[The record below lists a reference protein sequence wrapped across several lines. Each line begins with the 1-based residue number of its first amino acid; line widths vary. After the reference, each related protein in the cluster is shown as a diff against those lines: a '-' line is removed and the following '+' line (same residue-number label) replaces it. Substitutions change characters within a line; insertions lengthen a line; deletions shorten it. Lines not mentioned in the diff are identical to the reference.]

1 MSEPIELDPVTRI
14 TAAATGEPG
23 QRTFFLQARDDDTV
37 VSLLVEKQQV
47 AMLSLHVDELL
58 DRIGGAPAADDPAVP
73 DLSLLDLEEPVTP
86 AFRVG
91 QIGLGYDEARDLVLL
106 QCEEYVPAEEEEDAE
121 PVVADPGQVR
131 LWATRAQ
138 AYALAR
144 RGEQE
149 VAAGRP
155 TCRMCS
161 EPISPEGHFCPR
173 SNGHRAIT
181 ELS

>member
-1 MSEPIELDPVTRI
+1 MTGPIELDPVTRI

-23 QRTFFLQARDDDTV
+23 QRTFYLQARDDDTV
-37 VSLLVEKQQV
+37 VSLLLEKQQV

-58 DRIGGAPAADDPAVP
+58 DRIGGAPADNDPADP
-73 DLSLLDLEEPVTP
+73 DPSLLDLEEPVVP

-106 QCEEYVPAEEEEDAE
+106 QCEEFVPSDEDAE
-121 PVVADPGQVR
+121 PVLADPGQVR
-131 LWATRAQ
+131 LWATRGQ
-138 AYALAR
+138 VYALAR
-144 RGEQE
+144 RGERE
-149 VAAGRP
+149 VAGGRP
-155 TCRMCS
+155 TCRMCG
-161 EPISPEGHFCPR
+161 EPLEPEGHFCPR

>member
-1 MSEPIELDPVTRI
+1 MSDPIELDPVTRI

-23 QRTFFLQARDDDTV
+23 QRTFYLQARDETTL
-37 VSLLVEKQQV
+37 VSLLLEKQQV

-58 DRIGGAPAADDPAVP
+58 DRIGRAPDADDPHVP
-73 DLSLLDLEEPVTP
+73 DPSSLDLEEPVSP

-106 QCEEYVPAEEEEDAE
+106 QCEEYVPEEEEEAAE
-121 PVVADPGQVR
+121 PVVTDPGQVR

-138 AYALAR
+138 VYALAR
-144 RGEQE
+144 RGERE

-155 TCRMCS
+155 TCRMCG
-161 EPISPEGHFCPR
+161 EPLEPEGHFCPR
-173 SNGHRAIT
+173 SNGHRQVT

>member
-1 MSEPIELDPVTRI
+1 MSDPVELDPVTRI
-14 TAAATGEPG
+14 TAAAVGEPG
-23 QRTFFLQARDDDTV
+23 ERTFYLQARSSEMV
-37 VSLLVEKQQV
+37 VSLLLEKQQV

-58 DRIGGAPAADDPAVP
+58 ERIGKSVSAADPSVP
-73 DLSLLDLEEPVTP
+73 DPDSLDLEEPVTP

-106 QCEEYVPAEEEEDAE
+106 QCEELIPEDETEEAVAE
-121 PVVADPGQVR
+121 PARVR
-131 LWATRAQ
+131 LWATRPQ
-138 AYALAR
+138 AFALAR
-144 RGEQE
+144 RGERE

-155 TCRMCS
+155 VCRMCG
-161 EPISPEGHFCPR
+161 EPLEDGHFCPR

>member
-1 MSEPIELDPVTRI
+1 VSEPIELDPVTRI

-23 QRTFFLQARDDDTV
+23 QRTFYLQARDDETV
-37 VSLLVEKQQV
+37 VSLLLEKQQV

-58 DRIGGAPAADDPAVP
+58 DRIGGAPTETDPSVP
-73 DLSLLDLEEPVTP
+73 DPSSLDLEEPVVP

-106 QCEEYVPAEEEEDAE
+106 QCEEYVPEDEEAE
-121 PVVADPGQVR
+121 PVLADPGRVR

-138 AYALAR
+138 VYALAR
-144 RGEQE
+144 RGERE
-149 VAAGRP
+149 VAGGRP
-155 TCRMCS
+155 TCRMCG
-161 EPISPEGHFCPR
+161 EPIEPEGHFCPR